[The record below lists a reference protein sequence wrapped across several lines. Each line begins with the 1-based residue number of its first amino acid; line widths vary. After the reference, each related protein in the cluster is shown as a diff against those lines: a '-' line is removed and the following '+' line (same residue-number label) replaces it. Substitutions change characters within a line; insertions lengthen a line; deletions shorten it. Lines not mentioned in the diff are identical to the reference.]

1 MRIEKKVIG
10 KLEKCYALAPF
21 FYKGK
26 ECFLAASEKEA
37 ECRIYDMEGNMLEV
51 VWDSPGGVM
60 TMVQN
65 PDSGALTSR
74 SAVGGDVHSPV
85 KQTAEHADC
94 RHRQS
99 DDAADDFDE
108 HPARYLA

>member
-37 ECRIYDMEGNMLEV
+37 E
-51 VWDSPGGVM
+51 
-60 TMVQN
+60 
-65 PDSGALTSR
+65 
-74 SAVGGDVHSPV
+74 
-85 KQTAEHADC
+85 
-94 RHRQS
+94 
-99 DDAADDFDE
+99 
-108 HPARYLA
+108 